1 MKESKPPK
9 GRWETLMARDGHQ
22 FACYLAKPD
31 GRARGAIV
39 IIQEI
44 FGVNEH
50 IRSVVEQ
57 YAAAGYLTIAP
68 ALFDRIGRNIE
79 LAYTPEQG
87 TLGRGYMLQI
97 KPEQALKDIA
107 AAIAVVRHAGR
118 VGLIGFCWGG
128 QLAWLAAS
136 RLGVDA
142 AVAYYGTR
150 LTESLD
156 HLPTAPMMLHF
167 GEQDAHT
174 TPEQMAQIRAAYPA
188 GIYHLYPAGHGF
200 NCPVRPSYHPAS
212 AALAAERTAQFL
224 AEHVG

>member
-1 MKESKPPK
+1 VPK
-9 GRWETLMARDGHQ
+9 GRWETLMARDGHE

-31 GRARGAIV
+31 SRARGAIV
-39 IIQEI
+39 IVQEI

-79 LAYTPEQG
+79 LNYTPDQAA
-87 TLGRGYMLQI
+87 LGRGYMLQI
-97 KPEQALKDIA
+97 ERADALKDIA

-118 VGLIGFCWGG
+118 VGIVGFCWGG
-128 QLAWLAAS
+128 QLAWYAAS

-142 AVAYYGTR
+142 AVSYYGVR
-150 LTESLD
+150 LWESLD
-156 HLPTAPMMLHF
+156 QLPTAPMLLHF

-174 TPEQMAQIRAAYPA
+174 SPEQIAAIRSGFPA

-200 NCPVRPSYHPAS
+200 NCPVRPSYHPES
-212 AALAAERTAQFL
+212 AQLAWERTAQFL
-224 AEHVG
+224 GQHVG